1 MFIQN
6 ELVVP
11 LVKRAILNRQIIELD
26 GPWLPGCPAE
36 DHLWTSV
43 FGATGADAKRH
54 SAGGEGRW
62 WCKICCQ
69 MINVSETGEPMG
81 NPLFFCCCCCCCC
94 CCGGGGGGGVC
105 FSSSSSFSSSSFSSV
120 SFFFF
125 FFFLLLLLLLLWLVL
140 VGIGWYWFVLVGI
153 GWY

>member
-94 CCGGGGGGGVC
+94 CCGGGGGGV
-105 FSSSSSFSSSSFSSV
+105 
-120 SFFFF
+120 
-125 FFFLLLLLLLLWLVL
+125 LLLLLLVIVVIVVMVGIGWYWLVL
-140 VGIGWYWFVLVGI
+140 VGID
-153 GWY
+153 